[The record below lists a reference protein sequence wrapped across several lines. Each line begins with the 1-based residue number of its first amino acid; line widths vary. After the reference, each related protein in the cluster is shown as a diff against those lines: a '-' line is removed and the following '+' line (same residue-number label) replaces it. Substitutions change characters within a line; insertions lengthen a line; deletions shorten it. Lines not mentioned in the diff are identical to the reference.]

1 MERSHCRG
9 PKTGRRRARRLS
21 THAARIFFAA
31 AMFAGSA
38 ANTHAAPPRRPLPPA
53 APVPDARPGAA
64 KDPRIAVE
72 NLLLASK
79 TTPGADELA
88 RLARNPDEVLIKIA
102 SDRGAD
108 RQLRARAINALA
120 RTPTKPA
127 RRFVLDVLYAAA
139 EGKSA
144 RKTEK
149 RRSIVIDDLLIVRS
163 ALLACGWLGGPQAV
177 DAMRPLLAHPDPEV
191 RADAASGLALTR
203 LGLAADL
210 LRARVPVETDEKVR
224 AHINRQLGVLE
235 AGLGMGARPTTSPAN

>member
-1 MERSHCRG
+1 
-9 PKTGRRRARRLS
+9 LS
-21 THAARIFFAA
+21 THVAGIFFAA
-31 AMFAGSA
+31 AIFAGNAGDS
-38 ANTHAAPPRRPLPPA
+38 HAAPARRPLPPA
-53 APVPDARPGAA
+53 APVPEARPGAA

-79 TTPGADELA
+79 TTPSAAELA

-102 SDRGAD
+102 SDRNAD
-108 RQLRARAINALA
+108 RQLRARAINALGA
-120 RTPTKPA
+120 TPTKPA

-144 RKTEK
+144 RKLEK
-149 RRSIVIDDLLIVRS
+149 RRGIVIDDLLIVRS

-177 DAMRPLLAHPDPEV
+177 DAMSPLLAHPDPDV

-203 LGLAADL
+203 VGRAADL

-224 AHINRQLGVLE
+224 NHINRQLGVIE
-235 AGLGMGARPTTSPAN
+235 MGLGMGPPPASSSK